1 MERRGGADELEPSPP
16 KNARIC
22 PNPTGAPFDAL
33 IIYLAT
39 REVFLQHVR
48 EQRIEEEVR
57 ERYIAITGHKVAAN
71 EFRAWQN
78 SLQCVGNVLQFK
90 EIPRELGVAIEFKIH
105 NTAKRI
111 DLLLSGRNANG
122 APAAVIVELKQWE
135 TVEPTELDGVVRTF
149 LGKGPRETTHPSY
162 QAMSYRA
169 LLRGF
174 NTAVVEHG
182 IELQP
187 CAYLHNCLDGRGLT
201 DARYGPIWSRRRCSC
216 ATTTPPWRPSC
227 AAALKWATKAAR
239 LSGSVTARP
248 SPASSWRIPWSGC
261 SRATVILC

>member
-1 MERRGGADELEPSPP
+1 MDVTQLKPSSP
-16 KNARIC
+16 KHARIC
-22 PNPTGAPFDAL
+22 PNPTGAPSDAL

-135 TVEPTELDGVVRTF
+135 TVEPTELDGVVMWTPET
-149 LGKGPRETTHPSY
+149 GPALMRASLPARIGQEKLHESQTPQPRADHP
-162 QAMSYRA
+162 QAADR
-169 LLRGF
+169 
-174 NTAVVEHG
+174 
-182 IELQP
+182 
-187 CAYLHNCLDGRGLT
+187 
-201 DARYGPIWSRRRCSC
+201 
-216 ATTTPPWRPSC
+216 
-227 AAALKWATKAAR
+227 
-239 LSGSVTARP
+239 
-248 SPASSWRIPWSGC
+248 
-261 SRATVILC
+261 

>member
-1 MERRGGADELEPSPP
+1 M
-16 KNARIC
+16 
-22 PNPTGAPFDAL
+22 

-57 ERYIAITGHKVAAN
+57 ERYIAITGHKVAAT

-90 EIPRELGVAIEFKIH
+90 EIPPELGVAIEYRIH

-162 QAMSYRA
+162 QAMSYGA
-169 LLRGF
+169 LLRGLQ
-174 NTAVVEHG
+174 HG
-182 IELQP
+182 
-187 CAYLHNCLDGRGLT
+187 GGG
-201 DARYGPIWSRRRCSC
+201 ARDRAPALRLPAQLPRRQRPHRCPLP
-216 ATTTPPWRPSC
+216 A
-227 AAALKWATKAAR
+227 
-239 LSGSVTARP
+239 LSGAGAGVPAPRQRRHGGLPAPLPGGGRP
-248 SPASSWRIPWSGC
+248 GPHDRADPRWQGRSPASSWPMRWSAC
-261 SRATVILC
+261 SRATPRSC